1 MGREMLDKWAAERAQ
16 FIGIKGFL
24 DYCRARKA
32 VLCLEQD
39 CGTQDWRMA
48 MESQIDGLLY
58 EFLGIDTAQLETERR
73 KALDTQR
80 RLNER
85 NDKEATK

>member
-1 MGREMLDKWAAERAQ
+1 MLDKWAAERAQ

-24 DYCRARKA
+24 DYCSARKV

-39 CGTQDWRMA
+39 HGTQDWRQA

-73 KALDTQR
+73 EVLDALR
-80 RLNER
+80 RLDAER
-85 NDKEATK
+85 AVEKGGGS